1 MLPKQKSYSKDMR
14 YIIRALKYFIH
25 ISVLLAIVVAILF
38 ALNIVEGGINDVF
51 RNGWDSIWMLALMFL
66 GLSAFYPLLGYAHYT
81 ASVAGSLEERKAEIC
96 SYMQEKGY
104 VLSKEDGDCLKFRLT
119 SFGKRLMRDFE
130 DTVSVRSVFGGFE
143 FEGYRKDIIP
153 LIHGFEERCGEK
165 VMEQ

>member
-1 MLPKQKSYSKDMR
+1 MR
-14 YIIRALKYFIH
+14 YVIRALKYCIH

-96 SYMQEKGY
+96 SYMQEKG
-104 VLSKEDGDCLKFRLT
+104 
-119 SFGKRLMRDFE
+119 
-130 DTVSVRSVFGGFE
+130 
-143 FEGYRKDIIP
+143 
-153 LIHGFEERCGEK
+153 
-165 VMEQ
+165 